1 MINLILCGGN
11 GTRLWPLSKENMPK
25 QFIKIFNNQSLFQ
38 ITAKRN
44 HELCD
49 SRLIVSNEKQ
59 HLLAKDQLLD
69 LNIENNQFLVES
81 IARNTA
87 AAITLACLSV
97 DPEELLLV
105 TPSDHFIK
113 DIKSYKESII
123 KGKKLAE
130 EGFIVTFGIKPT
142 YPETGFGYIESEYNF
157 NIKAFREKPDLLTA
171 KNYILSENFYWNS
184 GMFLFKAKVLLGE
197 IKKHSKDIY
206 EECVYTY
213 NNRTVNN
220 NTIKFNFD
228 DMINIRNSSIDY
240 EVMEK
245 SSIIKLVPTSD
256 ELGWSDL
263 GSFDS
268 LSNYLSLTKIDYDNL
283 VLINSENNYIHT
295 TNHKL
300 VAMIDIDDLIVIDTE
315 DSLLIVRK
323 GSSQKVKDIID
334 KLKINKSHLL

>member
-1 MINLILCGGN
+1 
-11 GTRLWPLSKENMPK
+11 
-25 QFIKIFNNQSLFQ
+25 IKIFNNQSLFQ

-59 HLLAKDQLLD
+59 YLLAKDQLLD

-157 NIKAFREKPDLLTA
+157 NIKAFHEKPDLLTA
-171 KNYILSENFYWNS
+171 KNY
-184 GMFLFKAKVLLGE
+184 
-197 IKKHSKDIY
+197 
-206 EECVYTY
+206 
-213 NNRTVNN
+213 
-220 NTIKFNFD
+220 
-228 DMINIRNSSIDY
+228 
-240 EVMEK
+240 
-245 SSIIKLVPTSD
+245 
-256 ELGWSDL
+256 
-263 GSFDS
+263 
-268 LSNYLSLTKIDYDNL
+268 
-283 VLINSENNYIHT
+283 
-295 TNHKL
+295 
-300 VAMIDIDDLIVIDTE
+300 
-315 DSLLIVRK
+315 
-323 GSSQKVKDIID
+323 
-334 KLKINKSHLL
+334 